1 MGTRF
6 GVYLPEELDRELEE
20 LMKVL
25 GIDSRSRLV
34 QEALRLFLAEHRWRM
49 GGYVVGIVGVLYN
62 HDVGDIDAELTDIQ
76 HRYLD
81 IVVSSMHVHLAR
93 DKCLLAIV
101 VRGDASRVRNLVN
114 ELQALKGV
122 EMCRTLLFA

>member
-122 EMCRTLLFA
+122 KMCRTLLFA

>member
-1 MGTRF
+1 VGTRF

-122 EMCRTLLFA
+122 KMCRTLLFA